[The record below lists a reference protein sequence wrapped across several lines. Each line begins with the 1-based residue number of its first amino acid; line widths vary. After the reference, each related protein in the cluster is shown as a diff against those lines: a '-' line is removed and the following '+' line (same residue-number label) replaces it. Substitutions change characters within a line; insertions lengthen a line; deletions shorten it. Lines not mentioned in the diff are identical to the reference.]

1 MPDLVPILCLA
12 APCIVVRIVAGIAF
26 AFPGFALVSGIGV
39 GICGTVVGDLVGLSR
54 VGALFLL
61 AVSVAHTFSGIVVA
75 PDPFVAFHTVADTAH
90 TAVLG
95 LADSGRLRLCR
106 VGAPFLLAFF
116 APLLTAPRTCFG
128 IAAVDAVLALASGS
142 APGIGDTVLVGH
154 ADSPRHRCLCRVG
167 APFLLAFFAPLR
179 SAPRTCFGIA
189 AVDAVLA
196 LASGSAL
203 RIGDTVLVGLADS
216 PCHRRLCRVVAP
228 FFLVLVVLEIAA
240 RIFSRIVA
248 VVEGP
253 ASRRFPGTAH
263 IVFVVPVGRQ
273 SPHAPFPF
281 HAPSIAPR
289 SAADTVAPVSVHA
302 LHVGTA
308 PGTAGTPT
316 YGFQGHDEG

>member
-128 IAAVDAVLALASGS
+128 IAAVDAVLALAS
-142 APGIGDTVLVGH
+142 
-154 ADSPRHRCLCRVG
+154 C
-167 APFLLAFFAPLR
+167 
-179 SAPRTCFGIA
+179 
-189 AVDAVLA
+189 
-196 LASGSAL
+196 SAL